1 MLAMEIAQQTGQ
13 GRRQP
18 LVRSSSGNCRFIKDP
33 QPMQMDQNRLSLL
46 ALHFIPGIGDYLIRQ
61 LISYCGSAERVF
73 KLPKGK
79 LQKIP
84 GVGLVTAEAITQGKP
99 FSHAEKEIRLAEKE
113 KVDLLFFTDANYPS
127 RLRQVNDAPTLLY
140 AKGKMDL
147 ENLKT
152 VAIVGTRKATAYGKE
167 CVENLVRDLMPH
179 DALIVSGLAYGI
191 DIHAHKVAVK
201 SNLPTVGVMGSGMDV
216 IYPSSHREVATKM
229 MEHGG
234 LLTEHP
240 FGTQPDAHNFPARNR
255 IVAALSDAVII
266 VEAAEK
272 GGALITADI
281 ANSYNKD
288 VFAMPGNIKQ
298 SHSAGCNNLIK
309 SNRAHLLTSVRD
321 LEYIMNW
328 DAGSKP
334 AKKETPSLD
343 GFSPDE
349 QLILQTLLD
358 NNKQLMIDEISWKT
372 NLPIGKL
379 ASLLLTLEFKGMIAS
394 LPGKIYKLTK
404 W

>member
-1 MLAMEIAQQTGQ
+1 
-13 GRRQP
+13 
-18 LVRSSSGNCRFIKDP
+18 
-33 QPMQMDQNRLSLL
+33 MDQNRLSLL
-46 ALHFIPGIGDYLIRQ
+46 ALHFIPGLGDYLIRQ

-73 KLPKGK
+73 KIPKGK

-84 GVGLVTAEAITQGKP
+84 GVGMVTAEAITKGKP
-99 FSHAEKEIRLAEKE
+99 FVKAEKELRRAEKE
-113 KVDLLFFTDANYPS
+113 KVDLLFFTDPNYPS
-127 RLRQVNDAPTLLY
+127 RLRQVNDAPTMLY
-140 AKGKMDL
+140 AKGNMNL
-147 ENLKT
+147 ENPKT
-152 VAIVGTRKATAYGKE
+152 VAIVGTRQSTAYGRE
-167 CVENLVRDLMPH
+167 CVENLVRDLSSH
-179 DALIVSGLAYGI
+179 KALIVSGLAYGI
-191 DIHAHKVAVK
+191 DIHAHKQALK
-201 SNLPTVGVMGSGMDV
+201 IQLPTVGVMGSGLDV
-216 IYPSSHREVATKM
+216 IYPGAHREIALTM
-229 MEHGG
+229 MENGG

-309 SNRAHLLTSVRD
+309 SNRAHLLTSIRD

-328 DAGSKP
+328 NAGTEP
-334 AKKETPSLD
+334 VKKETVSLD
-343 GFSPDE
+343 NFSREE
-349 QLILQTLLD
+349 QLIIQALLE
-358 NNKQLMIDEISWKT
+358 NSKQLMIDEISWKT
-372 NLPIGKL
+372 NLPIGQL
-379 ASLLLTLEFKGMIAS
+379 ASLLLNLEFQGVLS
-394 LPGKIYKLTK
+394 SHPGKVYKLTK

>member
-1 MLAMEIAQQTGQ
+1 
-13 GRRQP
+13 
-18 LVRSSSGNCRFIKDP
+18 
-33 QPMQMDQNRLSLL
+33 MDQNRLSLL

-61 LISYCGSAERVF
+61 LVSYCGSPEKVF

-79 LQKIP
+79 LLKIP
-84 GVGLVTAEAITQGKP
+84 GVGLVTAEAIIHGKP
-99 FSHAEKEIRLAEKE
+99 FSLAEEELRKAEKENVELI
-113 KVDLLFFTDANYPS
+113 FFTDRRFPS
-127 RLRQVNDAPTLLY
+127 RLRQINDAPTLLY

-147 ENLKT
+147 ENAKT
-152 VAIVGTRKATAYGKE
+152 VAIVGTRQCTGYGKE
-167 CVENLVRDLMPH
+167 CVENLVKELVAH
-179 DALIVSGLAYGI
+179 QALIVSGLAYGI
-191 DIHAHKVAVK
+191 DIHAHKQAVRHG
-201 SNLPTVGVMGSGMDV
+201 LPTVGVMGSGMDV
-216 IYPSSHREVATKM
+216 IYPSSHREVAMKM

-255 IVAALSDAVII
+255 IVAALSDAIVI

-288 VFAMPGNIKQ
+288 VFAFPGNVKQ
-298 SHSAGCNNLIK
+298 SRSAGCNNLIK
-309 SNRAHLLTSVRD
+309 SNRAHLITSIRD
-321 LEYIMNW
+321 LLYIMNW
-328 DAGSKP
+328 DAGVKP
-334 AKKETPSLD
+334 AKHEPVSLD
-343 GFSPDE
+343 GYEPDE

-372 NLPIGKL
+372 NLPVSQT
-379 ASLLLTLEFKGMIAS
+379 ASLLLTLEFKGLVSS
-394 LPGKIYKLTK
+394 LPGKLYKLTK

>member
-1 MLAMEIAQQTGQ
+1 
-13 GRRQP
+13 
-18 LVRSSSGNCRFIKDP
+18 
-33 QPMQMDQNRLSLL
+33 MQMEQNRLSLL

-152 VAIVGTRKATAYGKE
+152 VAIVGTRKATAYGKD
-167 CVENLVRDLMPH
+167 CVENLVRDLVPH

-216 IYPSSHREVATKM
+216 IYPSSHREVATRM

-334 AKKETPSLD
+334 AKKETPSLE

-349 QLILQTLLD
+349 QLVIQTLLD